1 MQADMSQVTDARHL
15 VRDTFQHFARLDILV
30 NNAAISLN
38 KTLAET
44 TGENFDQIFA
54 LNTEGPYFAMQ
65 EASKVIAV
73 RPDREHLIRGYA
85 PLAFLGRL
93 PALEQRRQIHEGIGA

>member
-44 TGENFDQIFA
+44 TGENS
-54 LNTEGPYFAMQ
+54 TR
-65 EASKVIAV
+65 S
-73 RPDREHLIRGYA
+73 
-85 PLAFLGRL
+85 L
-93 PALEQRRQIHEGIGA
+93 P